1 MTIKNEIDEKYIMFN
16 LSTKFLK
23 VIIVIMTISLFG
35 ILFTTDWSN
44 SGSDEFLLS
53 NLFGPMVNLFILI
66 LFLIDFIRKTQSKNK
81 K

>member
-44 SGSDEFLLS
+44 SGSDEFPWS

-66 LFLIDFIRKTQSKNK
+66 LFLIDFIMKTQSENK